1 MLFKV
6 MINLHP
12 SEHVE
17 PPEREVM
24 LISKLSF
31 STAVKAHDYTSISP
45 QLNGE
50 KHQKLLHLALH
61 QERAARNKEVLGHRL
76 VFVTLCTAIISMQL
90 LDRMIIGTSGIT
102 DLSK

>member
-50 KHQKLLHLALH
+50 KH
-61 QERAARNKEVLGHRL
+61 
-76 VFVTLCTAIISMQL
+76 
-90 LDRMIIGTSGIT
+90 
-102 DLSK
+102 

>member
-12 SEHVE
+12 SE

-50 KHQKLLHLALH
+50 KH
-61 QERAARNKEVLGHRL
+61 
-76 VFVTLCTAIISMQL
+76 
-90 LDRMIIGTSGIT
+90 
-102 DLSK
+102 